1 MMGGEGDGPRYMYL
15 NDVQIFDGWAWNMG
29 PPLHW
34 LCVAM
39 SAVVHGD
46 LVFVVGGADME
57 RAVCLP
63 TSLTW

>member
-1 MMGGEGDGPRYMYL
+1 MVSVTGGVLLVMGREGDGPRYL
-15 NDVQIFDGWAWNMG
+15 NDVQIFNGWAWHMG

-46 LVFVVGGADME
+46 LV
-57 RAVCLP
+57 
-63 TSLTW
+63 SH

>member
-15 NDVQIFDGWAWNMG
+15 NDIQIFDGWAWHMG

-57 RAVCLP
+57 
-63 TSLTW
+63 